1 MALTSEQVGANRE
14 QFIELIRSI
23 NRDFDKEK
31 LITWLDR
38 KSDFFVAPASTKYH
52 NSFEGGLCDHSLNV
66 YSSIKFLNTAF
77 VNNPYDDDT
86 LKIVALLHDIS
97 KANYFE
103 RYTRNVKDET
113 GKWNE
118 VKEYRVKDAED
129 RFIVGSDE
137 QNAAYMIQ
145 QFIPLTVEETQAI
158 LHKSGGQAFDSTQ
171 ENIPAIFERCPL
183 AVILHVADV
192 LACYLLE
199 RNG

>member
-38 KSDFFVAPASTKYH
+38 KSDFFVAPASVNGH
-52 NSFEGGLCDHSLNV
+52 GNFEGGLCEHSLYV
-66 YSSIKFLNTAF
+66 FFIIKDKNARLLDH
-77 VNNPYDDDT
+77 PYDEDT

-118 VKEYRVKDAED
+118 VREYRVKKAEE
-129 RFIVGSDE
+129 RFIVGSNE
-137 QNAAYMIQ
+137 QTAAYMVG

-158 LHKSGGQAFDSTQ
+158 LHSSGGQAFDSTQ
-171 ENIPAIFERCPL
+171 ENIPAIFARCPL
-183 AVILHVADV
+183 AVILHTADV
-192 LACYLLE
+192 ESCFLWE
-199 RNG
+199 KNG